1 MIIAKKRKVLG
12 GISKMDYKY
21 ELVKADDDLPIKV
34 ILHTSDEEIYIPRHW
49 HEDIEISY
57 VLSGK
62 IDQIYTDGKE
72 YGSSEGDIVV
82 INSNSIHSFSVT
94 TGKNRKAVTIFIRY
108 EFLKAIY
115 ENSDQIMFTC
125 NSTHEKD
132 SSKIKKFKKLRTLL
146 NEILVHYFNKEHDP
160 LAHINLT
167 GLAYQLI
174 YQLLNDFKEEKNNS
188 PTIKTNKYLERLTS
202 ITNYIKKHY
211 NQNLAIDHLAA
222 QFNLSSEYF
231 SRFFFKHIG
240 MTVLN
245 YIHTIRLEKSYPDL
259 MNTDLPVIHIALKHG
274 FPSEKSYTRVFKSV
288 YYMTPSQ
295 YRKMN
300 KGKNG

>member
-1 MIIAKKRKVLG
+1 
-12 GISKMDYKY
+12 MDYKY
-21 ELVKADDDLPIKV
+21 ELVKTDDDLPIKV
-34 ILHTSDEEIYIPRHW
+34 ILHTSDEEMFIPRHW
-49 HEDIEISY
+49 HENIEISY

-62 IDQIYTDGKE
+62 IDQIYTDGIE
-72 YGSSEGDIVV
+72 YESNEGDIVL

-94 TGKNRKAVTIFIRY
+94 TGKNRRAVTIFIKY
-108 EFLKAIY
+108 EFMKAIY
-115 ENSDQIMFTC
+115 KNYDQIVFHC
-125 NSTHEKD
+125 ISIHEVD
-132 SSKIKKFKKLRTLL
+132 PIRIKKFEKLRLL
-146 NEILVHYFNKEHDP
+146 INEIVAQYLNKESDP

-167 GLAYQLI
+167 GLSYQLI
-174 YQLLNDFKEEKNNS
+174 YQLLNNFKEEKKNS
-188 PTIKTNKYLERLTS
+188 PAIKSNKYLDRLTS
-202 ITNYIKKHY
+202 ITNYIKEHY

-288 YYMTPSQ
+288 YHMTPSQ

-300 KGKNG
+300 KSKKADASEFEIKN